1 MVTPADEFNRIR
13 SKIEKRASKRKKERE
28 RVSKKVIERTRIRRT
43 RRRGGESAEV
53 AGRFGDGD
61 RCTL

>member
-1 MVTPADEFNRIR
+1 MVTPADDFNRIR

-28 RVSKKVIERTRIRRT
+28 RVSKKVIERTRIHRT
-43 RRRGGESAEV
+43 RRGGESAKV
-53 AGRFGDGD
+53 SGRFCDGD